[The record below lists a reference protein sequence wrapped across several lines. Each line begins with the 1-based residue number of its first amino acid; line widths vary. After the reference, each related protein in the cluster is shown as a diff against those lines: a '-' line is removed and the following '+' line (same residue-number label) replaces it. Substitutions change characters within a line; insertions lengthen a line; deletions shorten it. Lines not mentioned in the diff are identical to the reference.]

1 MGRHGL
7 FVRPVG
13 ESAIK
18 SCVVCHRLDIISGDF
33 DGIAVVSFAVS
44 SGETSAA
51 HVLYGGVFAV
61 LYAKETIPS
70 QEIDK
75 VNRNRKDKMCVFT

>member
-1 MGRHGL
+1 MAKA
-7 FVRPVG
+7 P
-13 ESAIK
+13 IK
-18 SCVVCHRLDIISGDF
+18 SYAACHRLDIISGDF